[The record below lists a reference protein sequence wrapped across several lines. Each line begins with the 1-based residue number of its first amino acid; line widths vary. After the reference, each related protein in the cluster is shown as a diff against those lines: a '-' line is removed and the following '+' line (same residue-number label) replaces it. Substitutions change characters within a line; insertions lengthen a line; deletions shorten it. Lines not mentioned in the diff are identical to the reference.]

1 LNWIEQIVMALL
13 RWLTGLAREDK
24 TSQDA
29 KPQPELKKRL
39 LDRIDAHEQRVRD
52 AGDSGAKR

>member
-1 LNWIEQIVMALL
+1 MALL